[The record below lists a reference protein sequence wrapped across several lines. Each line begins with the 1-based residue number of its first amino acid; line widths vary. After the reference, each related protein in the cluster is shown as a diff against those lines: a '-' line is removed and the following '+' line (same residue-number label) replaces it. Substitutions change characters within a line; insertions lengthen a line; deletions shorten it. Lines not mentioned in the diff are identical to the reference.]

1 MLFLVP
7 SIRPGKTD
15 THRRYLQKGGR
26 KERRK
31 GVRRKKSSLEK
42 GILNACGRSSAGRL
56 CLTSGEPWDK
66 QGVEAKRRSEKREPE
81 RPCPLSPRAP
91 TSAGAWVG
99 VAGHW
104 GQGRVWACG

>member
-31 GVRRKKSSLEK
+31 RKKQK
-42 GILNACGRSSAGRL
+42 DGGR
-56 CLTSGEPWDK
+56 
-66 QGVEAKRRSEKREPE
+66 VEARK
-81 RPCPLSPRAP
+81 
-91 TSAGAWVG
+91 
-99 VAGHW
+99 
-104 GQGRVWACG
+104 

>member
-31 GVRRKKSSLEK
+31 RVKGTSLDEM
-42 GILNACGRSSAGRL
+42 LSVCGYRTVQMAANG
-56 CLTSGEPWDK
+56 
-66 QGVEAKRRSEKREPE
+66 
-81 RPCPLSPRAP
+81 
-91 TSAGAWVG
+91 
-99 VAGHW
+99 
-104 GQGRVWACG
+104 